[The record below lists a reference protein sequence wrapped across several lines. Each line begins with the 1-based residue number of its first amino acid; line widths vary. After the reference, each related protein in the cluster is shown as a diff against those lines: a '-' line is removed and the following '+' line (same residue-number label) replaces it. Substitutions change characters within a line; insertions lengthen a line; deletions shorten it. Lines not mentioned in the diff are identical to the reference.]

1 MTKRNRK
8 LIGAFTI
15 IAYVVVYALLA
26 MALAQSR
33 PVQDAT
39 GLLQG
44 IIYAVL
50 GLFWIV
56 PMMPLIAWMEKS
68 DQA

>member
-26 MALAQSR
+26 MALAQSA
-33 PVQDAT
+33 PVQDASKLVQ
-39 GLLQG
+39 GL
-44 IIYAVL
+44 IYAVL
-50 GLFWIV
+50 GLSWIV
-56 PMMPLIAWMEKS
+56 PMMPLIAWMEKT
-68 DQA
+68 DKA

>member
-1 MTKRNRK
+1 MTRRNRK
-8 LIGAFTI
+8 LIGAFTVI
-15 IAYVVVYALLA
+15 IYVVVYALLA

-33 PVQDAT
+33 PVQETT

-44 IIYAVL
+44 LVYAVL

-56 PMMPLIAWMEKS
+56 PLMPLISWMEKP
-68 DQA
+68 DKA

>member
-26 MALAQSR
+26 MALAQST
-33 PVQDAT
+33 PVQDASKLVQ
-39 GLLQG
+39 GLV
-44 IIYAVL
+44 YAVL

-56 PMMPLIAWMEKS
+56 PMMPLIAWMEKT
-68 DQA
+68 DKA

>member
-8 LIGAFTI
+8 LIGAFTA

-33 PVQDAT
+33 PVQEAS
-39 GLLQG
+39 GLVQG
-44 IIYAVL
+44 FIYAAL

-56 PMMPLIAWMEKS
+56 PMMPFIAWMEKP
-68 DQA
+68 DKA

>member
-26 MALAQSR
+26 MALAQSA
-33 PVQDAT
+33 PVQDASRLVQ
-39 GLLQG
+39 GL
-44 IIYAVL
+44 IYAVL

-56 PMMPLIAWMEKS
+56 PMMPLIAWMEKA
-68 DQA
+68 DKA

>member
-26 MALAQSR
+26 MALAQS
-33 PVQDAT
+33 AT
-39 GLLQG
+39 VRTHPSSCRGS
-44 IIYAVL
+44 
-50 GLFWIV
+50 F
-56 PMMPLIAWMEKS
+56 MPCSACS
-68 DQA
+68 GSCR